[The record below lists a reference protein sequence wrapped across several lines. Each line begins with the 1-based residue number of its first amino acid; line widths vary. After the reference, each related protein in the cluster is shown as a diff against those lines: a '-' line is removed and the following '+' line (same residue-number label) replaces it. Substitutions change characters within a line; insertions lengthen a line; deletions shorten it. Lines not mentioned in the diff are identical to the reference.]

1 MSLLDEAVVLNDG
14 SLMPKVGLIA
24 DNEDSVA
31 KAVDAGYR
39 LVDCPTEKK
48 INLNEISPQLY
59 VEIQISEEIKTR
71 EEMRDNFKNI
81 RHNIVSNH
89 ADLCLLRLS
98 DDMDRNKKVWQEL
111 EQLKIQGWVKTLG
124 LVNATSD
131 DLADLLK
138 NAKVKPSVVQISYED
153 PTLINMARKNK
164 MQVEMPVEGDI
175 DAFAE
180 LADNYKTSSL
190 ELVMRYF
197 NQKGIVPLINAED
210 IIKNPKTDF
219 TIKPNDLE
227 TIGQLFTS
235 K

>member
-14 SLMPKVGLIA
+14 SLMPKVGVIA

-39 LVDCPTEKK
+39 LVDCPTGKK

-71 EEMRDNFKNI
+71 EEMRDSFKNI

-138 NAKVKPSVVQISYED
+138 NAKVKPSVVQINYED

-164 MQVEMPVEGDI
+164 MQVEMQVEGDI
-175 DAFAE
+175 DALAE

-190 ELVMRYF
+190 ELVIRYF
-197 NQKGIVPLINAED
+197 NQKGIVPLINAKD

-219 TIKPNDLE
+219 TIKPNDLA
-227 TIGQLFTS
+227 TIGQLFAS

>member
-14 SLMPKVGLIA
+14 SLMPKVGVIA

-39 LVDCPTEKK
+39 LVDCPTGKK

-71 EEMRDNFKNI
+71 EEMRDSFKNI

-138 NAKVKPSVVQISYED
+138 NAKVKPSVVQINYED

-164 MQVEMPVEGDI
+164 MQVEMQVEGDI
-175 DAFAE
+175 DALAE

-210 IIKNPKTDF
+210 IIKNPKSDF
-219 TIKPNDLE
+219 TIKPNDLA
-227 TIGQLFTS
+227 TIGQLFAS